1 MSSSRGRANQSL
13 YLAKILLAAWRR
25 ECSDQALPQRVLCQ
39 AYLPAVRSHLL
50 DAYGWFLLDITDST
64 QLPQHPPHSCDG
76 LPELPPGK
84 AIPGE
89 ITEFRQLEQAGWLAE
104 LLGARVDAGAAPVRS
119 AGNLATDVEYPGP
132 DQAQTWVNSFSEH
145 FDRMGSN
152 LEES

>member
-1 MSSSRGRANQSL
+1 MSSCRGRANQSL
-13 YLAKILLAAWRR
+13 YLAKILLSAWRR
-25 ECSDQALPQRVLCQ
+25 ECSDEALPERVLCQ

-64 QLPQHPPHSCDG
+64 QLPRQPPHSCDD

-89 ITEFRQLEQAGWLAE
+89 INEFRQLEHSGWLAD
-104 LLGARVDAGAAPVRS
+104 LLGAWVDAGAAQARS
-119 AGNLATDVEYPGP
+119 AGNLAADAEYQGP
-132 DQAQTWVNSFSEH
+132 DQAQTWVDRLSEH
-145 FDRMGSN
+145 FDRMGNN